1 MKKTNPANVEYA
13 MNCYVLLAEVFTASD
28 CHKLA
33 AACWIATIAFHPQ
46 YPRLW
51 QSLGNAYEALLQ
63 EDMQKLCFTR
73 AKNLSATFE
82 KSLPES
88 FAKSAYN
95 AAAISSTSMSENNE
109 EETDDGFNDLGSSKT
124 RSQKE
129 AEIERRTK
137 LMSKD
142 NAHPP
147 PWLKNDEKL
156 EDYLRH
162 FMLSV
167 CTQKNSN
174 STADVESV
182 KL

>member
-1 MKKTNPANVEYA
+1 
-13 MNCYVLLAEVFTASD
+13 
-28 CHKLA
+28 
-33 AACWIATIAFHPQ
+33 
-46 YPRLW
+46 
-51 QSLGNAYEALLQ
+51 
-63 EDMQKLCFTR
+63 MQKLCFTR

-95 AAAISSTSMSENNE
+95 AVAISSSMSENE

>member
-1 MKKTNPANVEYA
+1 

-28 CHKLA
+28 CHKSA
-33 AACWIATIAFHPQ
+33 AACWIAAIAFHPQ

-51 QSLGNAYEALLQ
+51 QSLGNAYAALLQ

-82 KSLPES
+82 KNLPEG

-95 AAAISSTSMSENNE
+95 AVDNE

-147 PWLKNDEKL
+147 PWLNNDEKL
-156 EDYLRH
+156 QDYLHH

-182 KL
+182 EL

>member
-1 MKKTNPANVEYA
+1 

-28 CHKLA
+28 CHKLG
-33 AACWIATIAFHPQ
+33 AACWIAAIAFHPQ
-46 YPRLW
+46 YPSLW
-51 QSLGNAYEALLQ
+51 QSLGNAYGALFQ
-63 EDMQKLCFTR
+63 DDTQKLCFTR

-82 KSLPES
+82 KNLPEG

-95 AAAISSTSMSENNE
+95 NAVSSDNNE

-124 RSQKE
+124 RLQKE

-147 PWLKNDEKL
+147 PWLNNDEKL
-156 EDYLRH
+156 EDYLHH
-162 FMLSV
+162 FMLGI
-167 CTQKNSN
+167 CTTTQKNSSN
-174 STADVESV
+174 SMTDVESV
-182 KL
+182 ESPD

>member
-1 MKKTNPANVEYA
+1 

-51 QSLGNAYEALLQ
+51 QSLGNAYAALLQ

-95 AAAISSTSMSENNE
+95 AAAISSSMSENE
-109 EETDDGFNDLGSSKT
+109 EET
-124 RSQKE
+124 
-129 AEIERRTK
+129 RTK
-137 LMSKD
+137 LAALIKHGID
-142 NAHPP
+142 NEICTGQKSSAY
-147 PWLKNDEKL
+147 LEYMARKL
-156 EDYLRH
+156 RGSE
-162 FMLSV
+162 
-167 CTQKNSN
+167 QII
-174 STADVESV
+174 
-182 KL
+182 